1 MMVVHVQVKWLVT
14 TWPET
19 YWTTGNQ
26 SIFKPST
33 QHAFKLVCFKTVC
46 CPNYN
51 CSKLEEWRDNL
62 LRAVFYWEL
71 KLHCQIRF
79 RLQTTHCV
87 LMRFWCSL
95 CSFHFNSVF
104 IVSWRKSSDWA
115 LNNATFMSRNSP
127 RHTRRVKAGPSN
139 LNNRSHFPVSLS
151 LRVLSCIKFVIF
163 AIHQSSQISWWST

>member
-1 MMVVHVQVKWLVT
+1 MSRWSDWWRPGQRLT
-14 TWPET
+14 GRQET
-19 YWTTGNQ
+19 SRYSNLP
-26 SIFKPST
+26 PST
-33 QHAFKLVCFKTVC
+33 HSNWSASKRPVC

-51 CSKLEEWRDNL
+51 CSKLEEWRDHL

-71 KLHCQIRF
+71 KLICQIRF

-151 LRVLSCIKFVIF
+151 KSPQLY
-163 AIHQSSQISWWST
+163 